1 MDKCVVAV
9 GQILRSGY
17 IQDDDTDGNVHGR
30 STTTSTPSTRDTTTT
45 TLKSYSDYESQK
57 KTLAGL
63 AGACD
68 LLRPW
73 TRCPRD
79 LVLLIGPFTQEYPRL
94 LWPHLRPTLHIHEAV
109 RWLGPMLLGSG
120 QRRLRAGP
128 FPFCSPCWHR
138 LARRSPR
145 GASFFFLSANPAW
158 FFDYPGAVCTLY
170 SKCQKVVN
178 VKFQREILEAGET
191 TRTSSSRDERHALQ
205 SPAVHCK
212 STPGKLKTMQNI
224 ALFGVTSRGQAQRRR
239 RLHRSS
245 LLTIHNIDVADCIDL
260 QQIISL

>member
-1 MDKCVVAV
+1 MQINICVPYRDFFASYHV
-9 GQILRSGY
+9 GYPVQKSTSSDNFLIMCEMENW
-17 IQDDDTDGNVHGR
+17 INVLLLLGKFYEVDISR
-30 STTTSTPSTRDTTTT
+30 TTTRMAMCTGGVQRQVLHQRATPPPPSRVTLTTRV
-45 TLKSYSDYESQK
+45 KK

-145 GASFFFLSANPAW
+145 GASFFFDPRIQLGFS
-158 FFDYPGAVCTLY
+158 
-170 SKCQKVVN
+170 
-178 VKFQREILEAGET
+178 T
-191 TRTSSSRDERHALQ
+191 TRELCVRSTQNVR
-205 SPAVHCK
+205 K
-212 STPGKLKTMQNI
+212 S
-224 ALFGVTSRGQAQRRR
+224 
-239 RLHRSS
+239 
-245 LLTIHNIDVADCIDL
+245 
-260 QQIISL
+260 